1 MKKKLVL
8 FFAILSAM
16 ICLFAITAM
25 AAEIPEWPDEVTT
38 VDGMSDKEVFGADG
52 TVGATSRV
60 LMSDGVAYPAYYIFK
75 NSTTLGITFTEL
87 SGYSASDIVRLEV
100 PKGVTSTGTS
110 AFKTENGFTSLKTVV
125 FPEGFTTLGEYT
137 FKATDSLPSALVSVS
152 LPSTLQA
159 IGQRAFTY
167 CGSLEELIIPEGI
180 TEIPIEMAN
189 YTTSLKTLK
198 LPSTIKIIGQQ
209 AFRSS
214 NLSNG
219 IIVPEGC
226 TEIVKYAFRGC
237 SAAYVEL
244 PSTLE
249 TVGEYAF
256 AENEVLTTLCS
267 KAPMIGDYMFKD
279 CFNLEF
285 VTLENTKVI
294 KKQAFNMTNPNIA
307 KISKL
312 ALPEGL
318 TTIGEYAFVR
328 LSITELITP
337 STLSTVDKYA
347 FAYCKSLKKVVVL
360 GPTIGTS
367 MFADGGNTLEEL
379 VLTNRLTSVGSGAFS
394 NVRTDSFITYY
405 TGNEDEA
412 ASFKSSF
419 QGITTRFKDA
429 SYCSYEDYING
440 NGTTNKYMFVYG
452 TNLCVAAFD
461 GVHTQ
466 PDDDGDCTT
475 ALVCSVCAD
484 YTYKEAKEHVNSEK
498 VTYVSFDTAGIKKIE
513 CTNAG
518 CTHKTT
524 EELPALFTCL
534 GYSAPEDGRGGI
546 AIGFTVNNVAIKE
559 YTEATGKTL
568 KYGVFAVL
576 QDRLGNNDVFAE
588 DGTVAD
594 GVINADI
601 ADEFVAFELKIE
613 GFTDEY
619 KATKLAIGAYVAVTE
634 DEATEYF
641 YMQSGTPLE
650 NEKYCF
656 VSYNDI
662 VGTPSTNEDTA
673 Q

>member
-1 MKKKLVL
+1 MKKKILLMLAIMAMLV
-8 FFAILSAM
+8 
-16 ICLFAITAM
+16 CLFAITVM
-25 AAEIPEWPDEVTT
+25 AAEIPEWPDKVTT
-38 VDGMSDKEVFGADG
+38 IDGMSDKEVFGADG

-100 PKGVTSTGTS
+100 PKGVTSTGT
-110 AFKTENGFTSLKTVV
+110 AALKTENGFTALKTVV

-189 YTTSLKTLK
+189 FTTSLKTLK

-226 TEIVKYAFRGC
+226 TEIVKHAFRGC

-256 AENEVLTTLCS
+256 AENEALTTLCS
-267 KAPMIGDYMFKD
+267 KAPVIGDYMFKN

-294 KKQAFNMTNPNIA
+294 KKQAFNMVDPNIA

-312 ALPEGL
+312 VLPEGL

-328 LSITELITP
+328 LSITELVTP
-337 STLSTVDKYA
+337 STLSTVDRNA

-360 GPTIGTS
+360 GPTIGTY

-440 NGTTNKYMFVYG
+440 NCTTKKYMFVYG

-461 GVHTQ
+461 GAHTK
-466 PDDDGDCTT
+466 PADDGDCTT
-475 ALVCSVCAD
+475 ALVCSVCGD
-484 YTYKEAKEHVNSEK
+484 YAYKEAKEHTISERVTYASFLQDGEHYIGCTNDGCTYGISEK
-498 VTYVSFDTAGIKKIE
+498 L
-513 CTNAG
+513 N
-518 CTHKTT
+518 
-524 EELPALFTCL
+524 ALFTCL
-534 GYSAPEDGRGGI
+534 GYSAPENGKGGI
-546 AIGFTVNNVAIKE
+546 AIGFTVNSAAIAEYKE
-559 YTEATGKTL
+559 ITGKTVSYGIFAAL
-568 KYGVFAVL
+568 K
-576 QDRLGNNDVFAE
+576 DRLNGSDIFV
-588 DGTVAD
+588 DGEANPCAIVAD
-594 GVINADI
+594 VTQYAT
-601 ADEFVAFELKIE
+601 AAFEVKII
-613 GFTDEY
+613 GFETDNQ
-619 KATKLAIGAYVAVTE
+619 KTAQIAMGAYVKV
-634 DEATEYF
+634 DNDYS
-641 YMQSGTPLE
+641 YMQSSAPDE

-656 VSYNDI
+656 DSFNDI
-662 VGTPSTNEDTA
+662 VGNSA

>member
-1 MKKKLVL
+1 MKRKLL
-8 FFAILSAM
+8 LAFAISAVLM
-16 ICLFAITAM
+16 LVFAISIF

-38 VDGMSDKEVFGADG
+38 IDGMSDKGVFGTDG

-75 NSTTLGITFTEL
+75 NSATLGITFTEL

-110 AFKTENGFTSLKTVV
+110 ALKTENGFTALKTVV

-137 FKATDSLPSALVSVS
+137 FKATDAMPSALVSVS

-198 LPSTIKIIGQQ
+198 LPSTIKTIGQQ

-237 SAAYVEL
+237 SATYVEL

-256 AENEVLTTLCS
+256 AENEALTTLCS
-267 KAPMIGDYMFKD
+267 KAPMIGDYMFKN

-294 KKQAFNMTNPNIA
+294 KKQAFNMADPNVS

-312 ALPEGL
+312 VLPEGL

-328 LSITELITP
+328 LSITELVTP
-337 STLSTVDKYA
+337 STLSTVDKYT
-347 FAYCKSLKKVVVL
+347 FAYCKSLKKVTVL
-360 GPTIGTS
+360 GPTIGTY
-367 MFADGGNTLEEL
+367 MFADGGNVLEEL
-379 VLTNRLTSVGSGAFS
+379 VLTTNLTSIGTGAFN
-394 NVRTDSFITYY
+394 NVNTNTFITYY
-405 TGNEDEA
+405 TGNEEEA
-412 ASFKSSF
+412 TSFKTSY

-429 SYCSYEDYING
+429 SYCSYEDYTSG
-440 NGTTNKYMFVYG
+440 NYTAKKYMFVYDA
-452 TNLCVAAFD
+452 NIC
-461 GVHTQ
+461 
-466 PDDDGDCTT
+466 
-475 ALVCSVCAD
+475 
-484 YTYKEAKEHVNSEK
+484 E
-498 VTYVSFDTAGIKKIE
+498 VSFDSNHIEGQLENYQTKCTRCGLVVYCENPEHNQDITISYESFSKAGVKIVKCIECATAGRRVE
-513 CTNAG
+513 A
-518 CTHKTT
+518 
-524 EELPALFTCL
+524 EPLYVSL
-534 GYSAPEDGRGGI
+534 GYSVSEDGGVTTGFRVNYD
-546 AIGFTVNNVAIKE
+546 AIIEYENLTGENLNYGLFVAVYDRIGNSDIINLE
-559 YTEATGKTL
+559 TGKT
-568 KYGVFAVL
+568 
-576 QDRLGNNDVFAE
+576 NE
-588 DGTVAD
+588 
-594 GVINADI
+594 NAI
-601 ADEFVAFELKIE
+601 AFEISNRQFSILNIKMT
-613 GFTDEY
+613 GFETTEQ
-619 KATKLAIGAYVAVTE
+619 KSASFSFGMFVVATK
-634 DEATEYF
+634 DETKKLVYLQHDA
-641 YMQSGTPLE
+641 PA
-650 NEKYCF
+650 NESKY
-656 VSYNDI
+656 SYITYNSLL
-662 VGTPSTNEDTA
+662 G
-673 Q
+673 

>member
-1 MKKKLVL
+1 MKKKIFLILAIMAMLVC
-8 FFAILSAM
+8 A
-16 ICLFAITAM
+16 FAITAM
-25 AAEIPEWPDEVTT
+25 AAEIPEWPDKVTT
-38 VDGMSDKEVFGADG
+38 VDGMSDKEAFGADG

-75 NSTTLGITFTEL
+75 DSATLGIIFDEL

-110 AFKTENGFTSLKTVV
+110 ALKTENGFTALKTVV

-137 FKATDSLPSALVSVS
+137 FKATDSVPSALVSVS

-167 CGSLEELIIPEGI
+167 CRSLEELIIPEGI

-237 SAAYVEL
+237 SATYVEL
-244 PSTLE
+244 PTTLE

-256 AENEVLTTLCS
+256 AENEALTTLCS
-267 KAPMIGDYMFKD
+267 KAQVIGDYMFKN

-294 KKQAFNMTNPNIA
+294 KKQAFNMADPNVS

-328 LSITELITP
+328 LSITELVTP
-337 STLSTVDKYA
+337 STLTTVDKNA

-360 GPTIGTS
+360 GPTVGTY

-379 VLTNRLTSVGSGAFS
+379 VLTNRLTSVGTGAF
-394 NVRTDSFITYY
+394 NNIRTDSFITYY

-419 QGITTRFKDA
+419 QGITTRFKEA

-440 NGTTNKYMFVYG
+440 NCTTNKYMFVYD

-461 GVHTQ
+461 GVHTE
-466 PDDDGDCTT
+466 PADDGDCTT
-475 ALVCSVCAD
+475 ALICSVCAD
-484 YTYKEAKEHVNSEK
+484 YICKEAKEHTNNK
-498 VTYVSFDTAGIKKIE
+498 RVTYVSFLQDGEYYIS
-513 CTNAG
+513 CTNDG
-518 CTHKTT
+518 CTNSTT
-524 EELPALFTCL
+524 RRLSPLFTCL
-534 GYSAPEDGRGGI
+534 GYSTPTDGREGLT
-546 AIGFTVNNVAIKE
+546 IGFTVNYEALNE
-559 YTEATGKTL
+559 YKALTGNTFN
-568 KYGVFAVL
+568 YGVFAVL
-576 QDRLGNNDVFAE
+576 QNRLGNNDVFSE
-588 DGTVAD
+588 DGTAIE
-594 GVINADI
+594 GSINADI
-601 ADEFVAFELKIE
+601 TSYEFAAFELKIV

-619 KATKLAIGAYVAVTE
+619 KDIKLAMGAYVVETDGETTKYSYLQA
-634 DEATEYF
+634 
-641 YMQSGTPLE
+641 GTPAE

-656 VSYNDI
+656 VSYND
-662 VGTPSTNEDTA
+662 VATA
-673 Q
+673 L

>member
-8 FFAILSAM
+8 FSAILSVM
-16 ICLFAITAM
+16 LCFLAITAM

-38 VDGMSDKEVFGADG
+38 IDGMSDKGVFGTDG

-60 LMSDGVAYPAYYIFK
+60 LMSDGVAYPAYYIFN

-100 PKGVTSTGTS
+100 PKGVTSTGT
-110 AFKTENGFTSLKTVV
+110 AALKTENGFTSLKTVV

-137 FKATDSLPSALVSVS
+137 FKATDSKPSALVSVS

-189 YTTSLKTLK
+189 FTTSLKTLK

-237 SAAYVEL
+237 SATYVEL

-249 TVGEYAF
+249 TVGEHAF
-256 AENEVLTTLCS
+256 SENEALTTLCS
-267 KAPMIGDYMFKD
+267 KAPMIGDNMFKN

-294 KKQAFNMTNPNIA
+294 KKQAFNMAAPNIA

-312 ALPEGL
+312 VLPEGL

-328 LSITELITP
+328 LSITELVTP
-337 STLSTVDKYA
+337 STLSTVDKNA

-360 GPTIGTS
+360 GPTIGTY

-379 VLTNRLTSVGSGAFS
+379 VLTNRLTSVGSGAFN

-405 TGNEDEA
+405 TGNKDEA
-412 ASFKSSF
+412 ASFKTSF

-429 SYCSYEDYING
+429 SYYSYEDYANG
-440 NGTTNKYMFVYG
+440 NYTAKYMFVYD

-498 VTYVSFDTAGIKKIE
+498 VTYASFLQDGEYYIG
-513 CTNAG
+513 CTNDG
-518 CTHKTT
+518 CTNGTT
-524 EELPALFTCL
+524 RRLSALFTCL
-534 GYSAPEDGRGGI
+534 GYSAPENGNGGI
-546 AIGFTVNNVAIKE
+546 VMGFTVNNVAIAE
-559 YTEATGKTL
+559 YVEITGKTL
-568 KYGVFAVL
+568 KYGVFVVS
-576 QDRLGNNDVFAE
+576 QDKLGDKDVFGE
-588 DGTVAD
+588 DGTTAE
-594 GVINADI
+594 GVINAEI
-601 ADEFVAFELKIE
+601 KNHEFALFELKIV
-613 GFTDEY
+613 GFTDTH
-619 KATKLAIGAYVAVTE
+619 KDVKLAMGAYVAVTE
-634 DEATEYF
+634 GEATEYS
-641 YMQSGTPLE
+641 YMQVGTPNA
-650 NEKYCF
+650 NEKYSF

-662 VGTPSTNEDTA
+662 VGKSL
-673 Q
+673 